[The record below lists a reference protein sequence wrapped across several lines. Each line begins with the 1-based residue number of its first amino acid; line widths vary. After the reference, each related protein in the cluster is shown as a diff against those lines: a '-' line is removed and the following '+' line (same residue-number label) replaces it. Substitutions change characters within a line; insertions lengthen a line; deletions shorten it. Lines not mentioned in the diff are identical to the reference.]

1 MLNNFVF
8 KWRKFKQLDKFHE
21 AWLKFASPAK
31 VDDKECNFWSKSG
44 YTKQKNGLKYVQ
56 EFVLML
62 FSCLVWGQF
71 NKIFNTKDD
80 VKKFLS
86 TNSPPRKYTFI
97 MANDHG
103 WMVTMNGIQT

>member
-56 EFVLML
+56 EFLLML
-62 FSCLVWGQF
+62 FSNLVWGQS
-71 NKIFNTKDD
+71 NKIFYTWED
-80 VKKFLS
+80 VKQHLNANS
-86 TNSPPRKYTFI
+86 TSKKRKSC
-97 MANDHG
+97 
-103 WMVTMNGIQT
+103 